1 MESAAAPA
9 GMLGN
14 AEALE
19 RDGRFADARASYEA
33 LLRDGAA
40 IDFAP
45 GAGAPRANATDSLAG
60 LILRRIARCFVE
72 EANVEAAQ
80 DCLDAAEATA
90 RAHGDAVGIAHATNL
105 RAIAAQQLGDLA
117 AAQRLYTEA
126 RRQANAAGA
135 SALVAMLDQNLGTV
149 ANIRG
154 EFEEAQR
161 RYRQS
166 LRAYR
171 VLGMEHAMSQVL
183 NNLGM
188 LYTDLQEW
196 NAAEHSLTD
205 AVRSARASGDVAGR
219 LRAEANRVE
228 LCIARGQFRKAR
240 RLARRLLAVG
250 EAHGGQHDGQ
260 WSGEIHK
267 HLGVVAREL
276 GDMMEAERC
285 FRQALWHAERRH
297 DLLLRAETLREQA
310 TLFQRTRRNRETLL
324 ALNEAHAIFGKL
336 TARRELR
343 DVDGRVERL
352 EQEFLAIVREWGSS
366 IESADQYTQGHCE
379 RVADYAC
386 ALARDV
392 GLGEQSLFWFRMGA
406 LLHDV
411 GKIDVPAEILNK
423 PGALTEE
430 ELAVMREHPARG
442 EQLIAGISFPWDI
455 KPMIRHHHER
465 WDGRGYPDRLA
476 GAQIP
481 RSARILCIADVFDAL
496 TSTRSYRKAY
506 SVGVAAQL
514 MWRDAGTLFD
524 PVLLGI
530 FLERTLKRIEGVEER
545 AA

>member
-1 MESAAAPA
+1 MTTYAQRIAASIGGLDAAES
-9 GMLGN
+9 
-14 AEALE
+14 LE
-19 RDGRFADARASYEA
+19 REGRFADARAEYERVLRTA
-33 LLRDGAA
+33 LRPSNDVEHGSA
-40 IDFAP
+40 
-45 GAGAPRANATDSLAG
+45 S

-72 EANVEAAQ
+72 EANIEAAE
-80 DCLDAAEATA
+80 DCLTAAEAVA
-90 RAHGDAVGIAHATNL
+90 RAEGDAVGIAHATNL
-105 RAIAAQQLGDLA
+105 RAISAQQLGDLA
-117 AAQRLYTEA
+117 LARKLYIQA
-126 RRQANAAGA
+126 RRQAQGAGA

-171 VLGMEHAMSQVL
+171 ALGMEHAMTQVL

-188 LYTDLQEW
+188 LYTDLREW
-196 NAAEHSLTD
+196 NAAEDSLSD
-205 AVRSARASGDVAGR
+205 AVRAAKASGDVAGR

-228 LCIARGQFRKAR
+228 LCIARGHYRKAR
-240 RLARRLLAVG
+240 QLARRLLSVG
-250 EAHGGQHDGQ
+250 AAHGGQPDGMQDGQ
-260 WSGEIHK
+260 WLGEIHK

-276 GDMMEAERC
+276 GDMLEAERC
-285 FRQALWHAERRH
+285 FWQALWHADRRH

-310 TLFQRTRRNRETLL
+310 TVYQRTRRNRETLL
-324 ALNEAHAIFGKL
+324 ALNEAHALFGKL
-336 TARRELR
+336 TARRELS
-343 DVDGRVERL
+343 DVDGRVQRL
-352 EQEFLAIVREWGSS
+352 EEEFLAIVREWGSS

-392 GLGEQSLFWFRMGA
+392 GMDEQALFWFRMGA

-411 GKIDVPAEILNK
+411 GKIDVPADVLNK
-423 PGALTEE
+423 PGALSAEE
-430 ELAVMREHPARG
+430 TAVMQEHPVRG
-442 EQLIAGISFPWDI
+442 EQLIAGIAFPWDI

-481 RSARILCIADVFDAL
+481 SAARILCIADVFDAL
-496 TSTRSYRKAY
+496 TSTRSYRRAY
-506 SVGVAAQL
+506 DPGVAAQL
-514 MWRDAGTLFD
+514 MWRDSGTLFD

-530 FLERTLKRIEGVEER
+530 FLERTLKRLESRGER

>member
-1 MESAAAPA
+1 MTYAQRVVGGVS
-9 GMLGN
+9 GLQH

-19 RDGRFADARASYEA
+19 REGRFLDARAEYER
-33 LLRDGAA
+33 LLRSGACA
-40 IDFAP
+40 SSDAERGIA
-45 GAGAPRANATDSLAG
+45 S

-72 EANVEAAQ
+72 EANIDAAE
-80 DCLDAAEATA
+80 DCLDAAEAVA
-90 RAHGDAVGIAHATNL
+90 RAEGDAVGIAHATNL
-105 RAIAAQQLGDLA
+105 RAITAQQLGDLVQA
-117 AAQRLYTEA
+117 RRLYVQA
-126 RRQANAAGA
+126 RRQAQGAGA

-154 EFEEAQR
+154 EFTEAQR

-171 VLGMEHAMSQVL
+171 TLGMEHAMTQVL

-188 LYTDLQEW
+188 LYTDLREW
-196 NAAEHSLTD
+196 NAAEDSLGD
-205 AVRSARASGDVAGR
+205 AVRAAKASGDVAGR

-228 LCIARGQFRKAR
+228 LCIARGHYRKAR
-240 RLARRLLAVG
+240 QLARRLLAADTHAN
-250 EAHGGQHDGQ
+250 EHCL
-260 WSGEIHK
+260 GEIHK

-276 GDMMEAERC
+276 GDMLEAERC
-285 FRQALWHAERRH
+285 FRQALWHADRRH

-310 TLFQRTRRNRETLL
+310 TVYQRTRRNRETLL
-324 ALNEAHAIFGKL
+324 ALNEAHALFGKL
-336 TARRELR
+336 TARRELS
-343 DVDGRVERL
+343 DVDGRVQRL
-352 EQEFLAIVREWGSS
+352 EEEFLAIVREWGSS

-392 GLGEQSLFWFRMGA
+392 GMDDQSLFWFRMGA

-423 PGALTEE
+423 PGRLTDE
-430 ELAVMREHPARG
+430 ELAVMQEHPVRG
-442 EQLIAGISFPWDI
+442 EQLMAGIAFPWDI

-481 RSARILCIADVFDAL
+481 SAARILCIADVFDAL
-496 TSTRSYRKAY
+496 TSTRSYRRAY
-506 SVGVAAQL
+506 EPGVAAQL
-514 MWRDAGTLFD
+514 MWRDSGTLFD

-530 FLERTLKRIEGVEER
+530 FLERTLKRLASRAHR

>member
-1 MESAAAPA
+1 MSI
-9 GMLGN
+9 GRLSG

-19 RDGRFADARASYEA
+19 REGRFADARAEYER
-33 LLRDGAA
+33 LLRDPVCVSSHTEQGIA
-40 IDFAP
+40 
-45 GAGAPRANATDSLAG
+45 S

-72 EANVEAAQ
+72 EANIEAAA
-80 DCLDAAEATA
+80 DCLDAAEAVA
-90 RAHGDAVGIAHATNL
+90 RAEGDAAGIAHATNL
-105 RAIAAQQLGDLA
+105 RAISAQQLGDLA
-117 AAQRLYTEA
+117 LARRLYQQA
-126 RRQANAAGA
+126 RRQAQGAGA
-135 SALVAMLDQNLGTV
+135 GALVAMLDQNLGTV

-154 EFEEAQR
+154 EFAEAQR

-171 VLGMEHAMSQVL
+171 ALGMEHAMTQVL

-188 LYTDLQEW
+188 LYTDLREW
-196 NAAEHSLTD
+196 NAAEDSLSD
-205 AVRSARASGDVAGR
+205 AVRAARASGDVAGR

-228 LCIARGQFRKAR
+228 LCIARGHYRKAR
-240 RLARRLLAVG
+240 QLARRLLSVG
-250 EAHGGQHDGQ
+250 TAHGGQPDGQ

-276 GDMMEAERC
+276 GDMLEAERC
-285 FRQALWHAERRH
+285 FREALWHAERRH

-310 TLFQRTRRNRETLL
+310 TVYQRTRRNRETLL
-324 ALNEAHAIFGKL
+324 ALNEAHALFGKL
-336 TARRELR
+336 TARRELS
-343 DVDGRVERL
+343 DVDGRVARL
-352 EQEFLAIVREWGSS
+352 EEEFLAIVREWGSS
-366 IESADQYTQGHCE
+366 IESADHYTQGHCE

-392 GLGEQSLFWFRMGA
+392 GMDDQTLFWFRMGA

-423 PGALTEE
+423 PGALSDL
-430 ELAVMREHPARG
+430 ELAVMKEHPVRG
-442 EQLIAGISFPWDI
+442 EQLIAGIAFPWDI

-481 RSARILCIADVFDAL
+481 SAARILCIADVFDAL
-496 TSTRSYRKAY
+496 TSTRSYRRAY
-506 SVGVAAQL
+506 DPGVAAQL
-514 MWRDAGTLFD
+514 MWRDSGTLFD

-530 FLERTLKRIEGVEER
+530 FLERTLKRLESRGER